1 MRQILKGDHLEPQRI
16 RRHQLVHLLTWE
28 LELGRFRQLRHQY
41 HQVQDPVIPNLVDQH
56 RRPLQLRGNRVQ
68 YAGSLAEFSVDGD
81 KTIFNK
87 IN

>member
-28 LELGRFRQLRHQY
+28 LELGRFHQLRHQY
-41 HQVQDPVIPNLVDQH
+41 HQVQDPVILNLVDQH
-56 RRPLQLRGNRVQ
+56 RRLLQLLDNTVE
-68 YAGSLAEFSVDGD
+68 YAGCSARFSVDDD
-81 KTIFNK
+81 KTIFNE